1 MPFGVRHQSA
11 CATRQSAASCSAAVA
26 GIRVS
31 GYRAGHRRSR
41 SGVAGRSIGGAEPVG
56 PVFHPSNGEAHRNQS
71 PLYSGPFNRDPGVR
85 LRGRTNRW
93 RRGTARCALRPTILR
108 LAPPRAR
115 WARPPAHG
123 ARSCTPHRGCGRPG
137 SVVVL
142 VIAVDHDDLGPVRSG
157 VENDR
162 SRSARRCSRNR
173 RLTATLAGGGLT
185 RI

>member
-1 MPFGVRHQSA
+1 MAFGVRHQSA
-11 CATRQSAASCSAAVA
+11 CATRQSAASCNAT
-26 GIRVS
+26 VS
-31 GYRAGHRRSR
+31 GAGNSGREPGERRSR
-41 SGVAGRSIGGAEPVG
+41 SGVAGRSVGGVRYAD
-56 PVFHPSNGEAHRNQS
+56 PVFHPSNGEAHRNRS
-71 PLYSGPFNRDPGVR
+71 PLNSGPFNRDPGVR

-93 RRGTARCALRPTILR
+93 RRGTACCALRPTILR